1 MNELEFYEDKDISM
15 PYSKFDM
22 LVRID
27 RENLDIYAYDYID
40 ELIDINSEGILREA
54 HPELFRAIE
63 SYFDISLKEYGVTL
77 HTQEDLVLE
86 IA

>member
-1 MNELEFYEDKDISM
+1 MNELEFYEDRDISM
-15 PYSKFDM
+15 PHSEFDM

-40 ELIDINSEGILREA
+40 ELIDISSEGVLREA
-54 HPELFRAIE
+54 HPQLFSAIE

-77 HTQEDLVLE
+77 HTQEDLVME

>member
-1 MNELEFYEDKDISM
+1 MNELEFYKDRDISM
-15 PYSKFDM
+15 PYREFDM

-27 RENLDIYAYDYID
+27 RDNLDIYAYDYID

-54 HPELFRAIE
+54 HPELFSAIE
-63 SYFDISLKEYGVTL
+63 SYFNISLKEYGVTL
-77 HTQEDLVLE
+77 HTQKDLVME